1 MIERWIPQASTYAA
15 DIDGIIWL
23 IAVLVGFWFL
33 VAEGVFFWLILRFRA
48 RDGQRAEYITGEEA
62 KQKRFINWPHYLV
75 LVCDVFIVVGAVRV
89 WVEVKQQLPSGP
101 EVQHVRVIGQ
111 QWAWSF
117 VHPGADGKLD
127 SADDI
132 RTVDELHVQVG
143 QEYIYELESRDVLH
157 SFSVPVFRLKQDA
170 VPGRVISGWFE
181 ATKTGTHDIQCAEI
195 CGIGHGM
202 MGARIVIESPEQHAA
217 WIASQAG
224 TKLAAANPL

>member
-1 MIERWIPQASTYAA
+1 MIERWVPQVSTYAA

-23 IAVLVGFWFL
+23 IAVLVGFWFF
-33 VAEGVFFWLILRFRA
+33 VAEGVFFWLILKFRA
-48 RDGQRAEYITGEEA
+48 RDGQKAQYITGEEK
-62 KQKRFINWPHYLV
+62 KQMRFISWPHYLV

-89 WVEVKQQLPSGP
+89 WVEVKQDLPS
-101 EVQHVRVIGQ
+101 EAEAQHVRVVSQ

-127 SADDI
+127 TADDI
-132 RTVDELHVQVG
+132 RTVDELHIQVG
-143 QEYIYELESRDVLH
+143 QKYIYELESRDVLH

-181 ATKTGTHDIQCAEI
+181 ATKTGTHDIQCTEI

-202 MGARIVIESPEQHAA
+202 MAARIVIESPEQHAA
-217 WIASQAG
+217 WIESQSPAR
-224 TKLAAANPL
+224 LAAANVR

>member
-1 MIERWIPQASTYAA
+1 MIESLIPAASTFAA
-15 DIDGIIWL
+15 DIDSVFTLVFI
-23 IAVLVGFWFL
+23 LVGFWFVL
-33 VAEGVFFWLILRFRA
+33 TEGLFLWLIVRFRKREGVP
-48 RDGQRAEYITGEEA
+48 AEYISGELKSE
-62 KQKRFINWPHYLV
+62 KRWISIPHLLV
-75 LVCDVFIVVGAVRV
+75 LVCDVFIIVAAVRV
-89 WVEVKQQLPSGP
+89 WYEVKQSLPP
-101 EVQHVRVIGQ
+101 AQATVRVVGQ

-132 RTVDELHVQVG
+132 RSVDELHVQVG
-143 QEYIYELESRDVLH
+143 RKYIYELESRDVLH

-181 ATKTGTHDIQCAEI
+181 ATKTGTHDIQCVEI

-217 WIASQAG
+217 WVASQAG
-224 TKLAAANPL
+224 TKLAAANPR